1 MLIPFPRSSIFL
13 TPGLTHPLYHELAA
27 CYRHLI
33 IRFRMLLSHVSPCY
47 FLFSLSIVLLSRYLI
62 RFAAPCYSHYS
73 QSHVANLSMFHLIS
87 PTVLPE
93 VPHDLSACYH
103 RVVFVKTRLL
113 PSTTPS
119 GSSSLNHRV
128 VFVKTRFLPSTAPP
142 GATRVVLR
150 TDRLL
155 RPRRAATQDSSVLP
169 PLRL

>member
-1 MLIPFPRSSIFL
+1 MNLQLVIGILSLGFV
-13 TPGLTHPLYHELAA
+13 
-27 CYRHLI
+27 CYYFMFAL
-33 IRFRMLLSHVSPCY
+33 CY

-150 TDRLL
+150 TDHLL
-155 RPRRAATQDSSVLP
+155 RPRRAAYTRLLSVTSVETVVFLSSSYVQS
-169 PLRL
+169 

>member
-1 MLIPFPRSSIFL
+1 MNLQLVIGILSLGFVCYYFMFALCFL
-13 TPGLTHPLYHELAA
+13 
-27 CYRHLI
+27 
-33 IRFRMLLSHVSPCY
+33 
-47 FLFSLSIVLLSRYLI
+47 LFSLSIVLLSRYLI

-73 QSHVANLSMFHLIS
+73 QSHVAHLSIFHLIS